1 MQTLFISDLHL
12 DKKRPEVI
20 NYFTK
25 YIKNLTEEIDSIYIL
40 GEFVEYNKNNYN
52 FGIMNFSMIF
62 HHK

>member
-25 YIKNLTEEIDSIYIL
+25 YIKNLTEEIDSIYTWR
-40 GEFVEYNKNNYN
+40 FC
-52 FGIMNFSMIF
+52 
-62 HHK
+62 